1 MNTETKNVW
10 QIRAATLGIFL
21 LGFLAGALALN
32 AYHVWYG
39 AAAGNVSRKE
49 RFERVFNQ
57 LELTE
62 QQKAETQ
69 QIFNETR
76 EKLQRL
82 REEGEPRVREIRSQA
97 DIRLQKVLT
106 PEQWHKFQQFR
117 DEMRSQEKR
126 DDKRDKKPQ

>member
-10 QIRAATLGIFL
+10 QIRAATTAVFL

-39 AAAGNVSRKE
+39 AAASVPKRE
-49 RFERVFNQ
+49 RFERIFNQ

-76 EKLQRL
+76 EQLQRL
-82 REEGEPRVREIRSQA
+82 REEGEPRVREIRAQA
-97 DIRLQKVLT
+97 DTRLQRVLT
-106 PEQWHKFQQFR
+106 PEQWQKFQQFR
-117 DEMRSQEKR
+117 GEMRGQEKR
-126 DDKRDKKPQ
+126 DKKTQ

>member
-1 MNTETKNVW
+1 MNNENKNVW
-10 QIRAATLGIFL
+10 QIRAATTAVFM

-39 AAAGNVSRKE
+39 ASSNVSRKE
-49 RFERVFNQ
+49 RYERVFNQ

-76 EKLQRL
+76 EQLQRL
-82 REEGEPRVREIRSQA
+82 REEGEPRVREIRA
-97 DIRLQKVLT
+97 DADARLQRILT
-106 PEQWHKFQQFR
+106 PEQWQKFQQLR
-117 DEMRSQEKR
+117 DEMRGQEKR
-126 DDKRDKKPQ
+126 EKKSQ

>member
-10 QIRAATLGIFL
+10 QIRAATTAVFL

-39 AAAGNVSRKE
+39 AAANVPRRE
-49 RFERVFNQ
+49 RFERIFNQ

-62 QQKAETQ
+62 QQKTETQ

-76 EKLQRL
+76 EQLQRL
-82 REEGEPRVREIRSQA
+82 REEDEPRVREIRAQA
-97 DIRLQKVLT
+97 DARLQRVLT
-106 PEQWHKFQQFR
+106 PEQWQKFQQFR
-117 DEMRSQEKR
+117 GEMRGQEKR
-126 DDKRDKKPQ
+126 DKKSQ

>member
-1 MNTETKNVW
+1 MNNETKNLW

-32 AYHVWYG
+32 AYHVWYN
-39 AAAGNVSRKE
+39 AASNVSRKE

-62 QQKAETQ
+62 QQKTETQ

-76 EKLQRL
+76 EELQRL
-82 REEGEPRVREIRSQA
+82 REEGEPRVREIRAQA
-97 DIRLQKVLT
+97 DARLQKVLT
-106 PEQWHKFQQFR
+106 PEQWQKFQQFR
-117 DEMRSQEKR
+117 DEMRGQ
-126 DDKRDKKPQ
+126 DKRDKKSQ

>member
-10 QIRAATLGIFL
+10 QIRAATTAVFL

-32 AYHVWYG
+32 AYHVWYSP
-39 AAAGNVSRKE
+39 AASVPKRE
-49 RFERVFNQ
+49 RFERIFNQ

-76 EKLQRL
+76 EQLQRL
-82 REEGEPRVREIRSQA
+82 REEGEPRVREIRAQA
-97 DIRLQKVLT
+97 DARLQRVLT
-106 PEQWHKFQQFR
+106 PEQWQKFQQIR
-117 DEMRSQEKR
+117 GEMRGQE
-126 DDKRDKKPQ
+126 KRDKKPQ